1 VGGAMA
7 QSAPVSSAGGASAPA
22 SGPTQV
28 QEFVVTG
35 SRIPQP
41 NLSSI
46 SPVTAVNSQ
55 ELKLEGTTRVEDLIN
70 QLPQV
75 VASQGAFLSISST
88 GTATINLRGL
98 GAQRNLVLIDGTR
111 LGPGDPLTPVADI
124 NFIPAPLIERVDAL
138 TGGASAVYG
147 ADAVAGVTN
156 FIMKK
161 NFTGL
166 EITLN
171 GGGYEHSNGDAKSQA
186 ENQAKGFPVPTG
198 SVFDGGNVDFS
209 VTFGANTADGKGNVE
224 GYLDYR
230 HVNPVLQASRDY
242 SACVTQVS
250 GSKFTCSGSLT
261 AANANFFVFG
271 APSNPNYF
279 QEYTLSPTTA
289 QTLLAVP
296 PNVADR
302 YNYGPLSYYQREDRR
317 ISGGFFGHYDV
328 MPHITAYANFMFMD
342 DQSNAQY
349 APSGDFGYTTSIPC
363 NNPLLSAQ
371 EVNALCVLPGY
382 SSAATPT
389 QGTATN
395 INMLRRNVEGGGRID
410 DREHVDYRAQV
421 GVKGDLGSA
430 WHFDVYAQYYDSI
443 YQDNQKD
450 FLSVSR
456 LGNALNAVPGPNGT
470 AVCANPAAVAVGCV
484 PYNPFTP
491 GGVTAAQLAYL
502 QEPGLLSGS
511 TNEAIV
517 DGSITGDLGVYG
529 VKSPFASTGVGV
541 SFGTEYRREALNLL
555 PDAANQ
561 SGDLA
566 GNNAILPVNGA
577 FDVKE
582 LFAEARLPI
591 AEDKP
596 FIKELTADVGYR
608 FSHYSNAGNTNTY
621 KLSGE
626 WAINDDVRIRGGFN
640 RAVRA
645 PNLQEL
651 YAPQNLGLP
660 GSNDPCAGATPQY
673 TAVQCARTGV
683 SAAQY
688 GNIAANPAAQYNG
701 LLGGNPNLKPESAD
715 TYTIGAVITPV
726 DLVKGMSFSVD
737 YFNIT
742 VTNVIST
749 YGFQNILSGCALQDN
764 ATYCS
769 LIQRAPVS
777 GSLWLSPNGYIID
790 TNQNLGSLK
799 TDGVD
804 FTFDYHFRFTDL
816 NLPNFG
822 GMTVNFLGTYTNSF
836 TSTGAIGTPPL
847 SCAGRFGPSCGAPQP
862 FFKAKTRFTWQTPV
876 DGLSASLD
884 WRYIGAVNVDSAG
897 TPGQVDSH
905 IPSYSYFDLAAQWR
919 VKDRYTFS
927 IGVNNIFD
935 IQPPIVGG
943 ENTDTINAN
952 GNTFPQVYDPL
963 GRYIFARITADF

>member
-1 VGGAMA
+1 
-7 QSAPVSSAGGASAPA
+7 
-22 SGPTQV
+22 
-28 QEFVVTG
+28 
-35 SRIPQP
+35 
-41 NLSSI
+41 
-46 SPVTAVNSQ
+46 
-55 ELKLEGTTRVEDLIN
+55 
-70 QLPQV
+70 
-75 VASQGAFLSISST
+75 
-88 GTATINLRGL
+88 
-98 GAQRNLVLIDGTR
+98 
-111 LGPGDPLTPVADI
+111 
-124 NFIPAPLIERVDAL
+124 
-138 TGGASAVYG
+138 
-147 ADAVAGVTN
+147 
-156 FIMKK
+156 
-161 NFTGL
+161 
-166 EITLN
+166 
-171 GGGYEHSNGDAKSQA
+171 
-186 ENQAKGFPVPTG
+186 
-198 SVFDGGNVDFS
+198 
-209 VTFGANTADGKGNVE
+209 
-224 GYLDYR
+224 
-230 HVNPVLQASRDY
+230 
-242 SACVTQVS
+242 
-250 GSKFTCSGSLT
+250 
-261 AANANFFVFG
+261 
-271 APSNPNYF
+271 
-279 QEYTLSPTTA
+279 
-289 QTLLAVP
+289 
-296 PNVADR
+296 
-302 YNYGPLSYYQREDRR
+302 
-317 ISGGFFGHYDV
+317 
-328 MPHITAYANFMFMD
+328 
-342 DQSNAQY
+342 
-349 APSGDFGYTTSIPC
+349 
-363 NNPLLSAQ
+363 
-371 EVNALCVLPGY
+371 
-382 SSAATPT
+382 
-389 QGTATN
+389 
-395 INMLRRNVEGGGRID
+395 
-410 DREHVDYRAQV
+410 
-421 GVKGDLGSA
+421 
-430 WHFDVYAQYYDSI
+430 YAQYYDSI

-456 LGNALNAVPGPNGT
+456 LGEALNAVPGPNGT

-963 GRYIFARITADF
+963 GRYIFASITADF